1 MCNNTTQLTC
11 EWKKK
16 NSMGQNAGGV
26 IRDYS
31 DKHRVKLKTK
41 NSLMDSEVICSKS
54 LDSAVAAVTVL
65 ALWMLSYG
73 AFLFGFQEQNDS
85 Y

>member
-1 MCNNTTQLTC
+1 M
-11 EWKKK
+11 EKK

-54 LDSAVAAVTVL
+54 LDSAVAAVAAVTVL
-65 ALWMLSYG
+65 AL
-73 AFLFGFQEQNDS
+73 
-85 Y
+85 